1 MEPDSKQNIIIVHST
16 DRDQLERCKQAFF
29 NEMIT
34 NEVDASLLS
43 EAGDEQEIIDFV
55 ESFEK
60 EQGVVVSFSNSA
72 IRICGFSEK
81 VNEIY
86 TKCIEKM

>member
-1 MEPDSKQNIIIVHST
+1 MLIWDLSVKSINASGKAYSPSKEPLCVFS
-16 DRDQLERCKQAFF
+16 
-29 NEMIT
+29 
-34 NEVDASLLS
+34 
-43 EAGDEQEIIDFV
+43 EIIDFV